1 VIQPLAEPLLT
12 CRAAVLLFRG
22 GSTDHL
28 GVLVHGLVEDREVGV
43 EAYEGLWPSRLSL
56 SRARVRLVELAFG
69 AEGARRTS
77 RRCGW
82 ASPPTCTPGRRRRR
96 RSLEEAFAHLRAFAP
111 DVLILGGDYV
121 LFEAAHAD
129 ELAPL
134 IRSVGAPLGRYA
146 ILGNHDLWADDRAI
160 ARSLECAEATLLV
173 NRCVSFSRRPEVSLS
188 GLDDAWAGIPDYEA
202 AFGGGVGQPVHVVAM
217 HSPDHVPRLAGR
229 RFTLAVCGH
238 THGGQ
243 IALPGPRALHAPSEE
258 SRRYLAGR
266 YDLPGGPLWVSRG
279 VGHAE
284 VPWRWFAPADVLS
297 ATLRR

>member
-1 VIQPLAEPLLT
+1 MGPARAFREGAAE
-12 CRAAVLLFRG
+12 AAVHCGMPLRG
-22 GSTDHL
+22 RGRCYSRARRLWEAAL
-28 GVLVHGLVEDREVGV
+28 GR
-43 EAYEGLWPSRLSL
+43 AYEGRWPSRLSL
-56 SRARVRLVELAFG
+56 SRARVRRVELAFR
-69 AEGARRTS
+69 AEGAPPGFAPLRV
-77 RRCGW
+77 GF
-82 ASPPTCTPGRRRRR
+82 ASDLHAGPTTPAAV
-96 RSLEEAFAHLRAFAP
+96 LEEAFAHLRAFAP

-121 LFEAAHAD
+121 LFEAAYAD

-146 ILGNHDLWADDRAI
+146 VLGNHDLWADDRAI
-160 ARSLECAEATLLV
+160 ARSLERAEATLLV
-173 NRCVSFSRRPEVSLS
+173 NRCVSLSRRPEVSLC
-188 GLDDAWAGIPDYEA
+188 GLDDAWAGLPDYEA
-202 AFGGGVGQPVHVVAM
+202 AFGGAQPVHVVAM

-243 IALPGPRALHAPSEE
+243 IAFPGPTALHAPSEE

-284 VPWRWFAPADVLS
+284 VPWRWLAPADVLC
-297 ATLRR
+297 ATLQR